1 MFMDGLRKRWGP
13 CCVFE
18 LHRHGKCSVSEK
30 AASCELR
37 LKMWRVDL
45 TWTPLGMQGVLKVTC
60 KANLTFTNFKLSNS
74 ERNGA
79 SEDFYIDLD
88 NLSYLSSDIF
98 LYSLR
103 ETVDVWNTV
112 LRQRGARQVLVLHK
126 DHKLLN
132 YFFHPKRSLF
142 MQF

>member
-18 LHRHGKCSVSEK
+18 LHGHGKCSVSEK

-37 LKMWRVDL
+37 LKIWRVDL

-60 KANLTFTNFKLSNS
+60 KANLTFTNFKLCNS

-88 NLSYLSSDIF
+88 NLSYLCSCIF
-98 LYSLR
+98 LYSHR

-112 LRQRGARQVLVLHK
+112 LRQCGARQVLVLHK
-126 DHKLLN
+126 GHKLLN
-132 YFFHPKRSLF
+132 YFFHPKSSLF